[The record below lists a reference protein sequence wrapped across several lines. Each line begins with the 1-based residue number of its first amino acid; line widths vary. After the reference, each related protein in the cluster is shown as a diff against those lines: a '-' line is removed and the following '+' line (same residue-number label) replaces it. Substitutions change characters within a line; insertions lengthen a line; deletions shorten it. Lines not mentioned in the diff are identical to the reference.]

1 MLKAKKESVER
12 VQKPYMKGKAI
23 DRTLPGAALKF
34 FGFMMLMTFVY
45 FMSII
50 ISSVESRFLTIL
62 INGAILCTT
71 WLIFWQS
78 GMTAGADAVTQGEIM
93 YQRREKGRPVADWE
107 AEQCYHPLKGF
118 IVALVGSLPVLVCC
132 LVFAVIAQRQM
143 TGIGVLPEWVSTFEG
158 RPEIGGGL
166 TYYHQETK
174 MTLEA
179 VLRII
184 DHMVVMPWVSI
195 VGADNKDG
203 ILLLERISPVLTM
216 IPAIVYGV
224 GYALGTQERVA
235 VHSNIALGKKKQMK
249 KQRKERKARQ
259 QARRSGP
266 EQLN

>member
-1 MLKAKKESVER
+1 MLKAKKDRVEK
-12 VQKPYMKGKAI
+12 VQKPYLTGKVI
-23 DRTLPGAALKF
+23 DRGLPGGALKF
-34 FGFMMLMTFVY
+34 FGFMMLMIFVY
-45 FMSII
+45 FMSIVV
-50 ISSVESRFLTIL
+50 SSVESRLLTIL

-107 AEQCYHPLKGF
+107 EEQCYHPLKGF
-118 IVALVGSLPVLVCC
+118 IVALIGSLPVVLCC
-132 LVFAVIAQRQM
+132 LVLALIAQRQM
-143 TGIGVLPEWVSTFEG
+143 TGIGVLPGWVSTFEG

-166 TYYHQETK
+166 SYYHQETK

-179 VLRII
+179 VLRVI

-195 VGADNKDG
+195 VGPDDKDG
-203 ILLLERISPVLTM
+203 ILLLERISPLLAL
-216 IPAIVYGV
+216 IPAVVYGV
-224 GYALGTQERVA
+224 GYALGTQERAA

-259 QARRSGP
+259 KAARSGP